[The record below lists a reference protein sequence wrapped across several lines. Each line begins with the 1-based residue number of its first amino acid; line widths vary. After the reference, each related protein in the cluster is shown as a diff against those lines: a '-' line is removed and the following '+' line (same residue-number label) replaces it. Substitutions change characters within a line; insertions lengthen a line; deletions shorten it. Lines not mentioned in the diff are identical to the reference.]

1 MALRERQSQ
10 LRHQLQE
17 QLARLR
23 GLDVQAAAMRNQPHL
38 QRSHAAVLAQI
49 EIAGREIAQR
59 QDEIVASAALL
70 ESLERYGADFAR
82 GMLGDPRSHIRR
94 GHKPAQRAD
103 LRAGRVAELWAAI
116 SVTVLLLAFV
126 VLFMVKPGVLPFWM
140 ATIVALFA
148 FIEAGLR
155 GAFTRVVG
163 SFAVGL
169 AAIAGLVLVYEFFWW
184 VVGGLVLA
192 LALYILFDN
201 LRELMRPQM
210 LGAAPS
216 RRFMPPSE

>member
-1 MALRERQSQ
+1 MTST
-10 LRHQLQE
+10 
-17 QLARLR
+17 LA
-23 GLDVQAAAMRNQPHL
+23 
-38 QRSHAAVLAQI
+38 
-49 EIAGREIAQR
+49 
-59 QDEIVASAALL
+59 IVVSLALL
-70 ESLERYGADFAR
+70 MYLAYR
-82 GMLGDPRSHIRR
+82 G
-94 GHKPAQRAD
+94 
-103 LRAGRVAELWAAI
+103 
-116 SVTVLLLAFV
+116 VTVLLLAFV

-169 AAIAGLVLVYEFFWW
+169 AAVASLVLVYEFFWW

-201 LRELMRPQM
+201 LRELLRPQPVS
-210 LGAAPS
+210 GGVS
-216 RRFMPPSE
+216 RSASRGPTPPPA